1 MGMKEMVAHP
11 LKLATFGGIL
21 PEEIEWKPF
30 QAFPPSARLAV
41 VVGEPSEKGLY
52 TVRVRVP
59 QGVKLMPH
67 SHREDRVYTVIS
79 GIFYIG
85 LGDRFDAGKLQAYPP
100 GAVVGLRGNASP
112 FPLAPAGGYVAQGF
126 GVGPPWGDYP
136 KAGGSPRP
144 ATVGRTPSPWGKS

>member
-11 LKLATFGGIL
+11 LTLAAFGGIL

-30 QAFPPSARLAV
+30 QPFPPSAHLAI
-41 VVGEPSEKGLY
+41 VVGEPSEMGLY

-67 SHREDRVYTVIS
+67 RHREDRVYTVIS

-85 LGDRFDAGKLQAYPP
+85 LDSCVCWRTGVRPSRATSSTTRAG
-100 GAVVGLRGNASP
+100 AS
-112 FPLAPAGGYVAQGF
+112 
-126 GVGPPWGDYP
+126 
-136 KAGGSPRP
+136 SR
-144 ATVGRTPSPWGKS
+144 RRC

>member
-11 LKLATFGGIL
+11 LTLAAFGGIL

-30 QAFPPSARLAV
+30 QPFPPSARLAV

-67 SHREDRVYTVIS
+67 RHREDRVYTVIS

-100 GAVVGLRGNASP
+100 GAVGGVARNTGH
-112 FPLAPAGGYVAQGF
+112 FPHQRRRRCAAQRAGRR
-126 GVGPPWGDYP
+126 
-136 KAGGSPRP
+136 RP
-144 ATVGRTPSPWGKS
+144 GR